1 MVAKGLIATSP
12 MTGAVGAEEELETS
26 GDINRLNLLRGREV
40 AALGKGA
47 PGWCG
52 RRRRLQG
59 RGQHQEVAA
68 HWWSPTCRL
77 GLGQRKEEGAHSQQA
92 GGPGLVIP
100 CREV

>member
-1 MVAKGLIATSP
+1 

-26 GDINRLNLLRGREV
+26 RDINRLNLLRGREV

-59 RGQHQEVAA
+59 
-68 HWWSPTCRL
+68 
-77 GLGQRKEEGAHSQQA
+77 
-92 GGPGLVIP
+92 
-100 CREV
+100 